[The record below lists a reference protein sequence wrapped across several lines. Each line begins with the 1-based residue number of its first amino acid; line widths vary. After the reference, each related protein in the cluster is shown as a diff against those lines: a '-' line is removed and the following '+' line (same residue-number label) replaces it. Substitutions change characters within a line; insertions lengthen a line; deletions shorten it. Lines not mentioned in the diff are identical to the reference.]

1 MSGVGAKLRGAW
13 RLVRQGHLGRVGHG
27 LQERLYSRSV
37 SLGLSRD
44 LTVPFSPPAPR
55 VPFEVRPLRPDD
67 DLSFLRT
74 SEGLSAETIYERLY
88 QARNIQ
94 ANIPTCYVAVAADGR
109 ICYMQWLIPA
119 RERRRMQ
126 EVFGRNFPV
135 LADDEALLEGA
146 YTPDEFRGK
155 GIMSGAM
162 ARIAEHGVALG
173 ARTVLTFVAEGNIG
187 SLKGCKNAGFSPTLR
202 RHTTFRLFR
211 RSVSFER
218 LPPGARY
225 PFEQDAG
232 GTRGAR

>member
-1 MSGVGAKLRGAW
+1 
-13 RLVRQGHLGRVGHG
+13 
-27 LQERLYSRSV
+27 
-37 SLGLSRD
+37 
-44 LTVPFSPPAPR
+44 
-55 VPFEVRPLRPDD
+55 
-67 DLSFLRT
+67 
-74 SEGLSAETIYERLY
+74 
-88 QARNIQ
+88 
-94 ANIPTCYVAVAADGR
+94 
-109 ICYMQWLIPA
+109 
-119 RERRRMQ
+119 
-126 EVFGRNFPV
+126 VFGRNFPV